1 MAPSKCA
8 FLKWS
13 VAQKFVGCFN
23 QEFYVQE
30 WVQCYW
36 CILHLHPSSACF
48 MLLCISQ
55 FPDFPSEWTR
65 RCVFQILSLCL
76 WSLQSL
82 DTYSFIRYSYPFSF
96 WISIAL
102 IFLLLSSC
110 MHVTPWFTVTYF
122 FYSHY
127 SRYWHNV
134 YKKQRKPHKCKPHA
148 KYLYVCLWTRQTY
161 IILLCGERLYY
172 YSKKMR
178 SCQTMSTIN
187 YDIT

>member
-122 FYSHY
+122 FTVIIPGIGIMFI
-127 SRYWHNV
+127 RNNANRINV
-134 YKKQRKPHKCKPHA
+134 NHMQNTCTSVYEQGKLRSFYFVGKG
-148 KYLYVCLWTRQTY
+148 Y
-161 IILLCGERLYY
+161 IIAVKRYALVRQWAQL
-172 YSKKMR
+172 
-178 SCQTMSTIN
+178 TMI
-187 YDIT
+187 